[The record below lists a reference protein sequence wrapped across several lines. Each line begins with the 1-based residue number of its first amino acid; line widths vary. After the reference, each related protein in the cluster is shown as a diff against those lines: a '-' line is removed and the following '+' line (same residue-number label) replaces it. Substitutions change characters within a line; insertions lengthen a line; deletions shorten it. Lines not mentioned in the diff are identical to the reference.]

1 MAAMLVTVYIVGW
14 LSVATIAAVA
24 CHRRGDDW
32 GTACITG
39 VGSGMVWPVIAAP
52 LALAA
57 IVYPLARLIDWITR
71 RQETT

>member
-24 CHRRGDDW
+24 SHRRGDDW
-32 GTACITG
+32 GSATITG
-39 VGSGMVWPVIAAP
+39 LGCGMVWPVIAGP
-52 LALAA
+52 LTLAA
-57 IVYPLARLIDWITR
+57 IVYPLARLVDWITR

>member
-1 MAAMLVTVYIVGW
+1 MAALLVTVYIVGW
-14 LSVATIAAVA
+14 LSVATITAVG

-32 GTACITG
+32 GNATIAG
-39 VGSGMVWPVIAAP
+39 VGCGMVWPVIAAP
-52 LALAA
+52 LTLAA